1 MSDTLSQQS
10 LFKTSQL
17 EEADADPRNPSDN
30 PTMGEIISRRF
41 SRRGFLRGSLA
52 VSAIAATVSPLALMS
67 AGDALWPDSNLRMKH
82 LAALVLQRFC
92 SSSSRTKP
100 S

>member
-1 MSDTLSQQS
+1 MSENLSQQS

-41 SRRGFLRGSLA
+41 SRRGFAWIARCLGHCGNRK
-52 VSAIAATVSPLALMS
+52 SARPVEC
-67 AGDALWPDSNLRMKH
+67 G
-82 LAALVLQRFC
+82 
-92 SSSSRTKP
+92 
-100 S
+100 